1 MVPGPRT
8 DLVDGVDQ
16 HRVEPVPGHRL
27 HPGRPEVLI
36 CVFNV
41 KKRSWKGGVQVG
53 VELTE
58 EQLKRLR
65 ECGQLEELV
74 EMIRAKVEP
83 EDFLV
88 YERRA
93 SDLFIQQVCWTKL
106 DLAIASGMSQDNQ
119 TIVADIWEEELQ
131 RQVLLRSDNI
141 RQAILTELDL

>member
-1 MVPGPRT
+1 MSDDFRITFFFGP
-8 DLVDGVDQ
+8 DNLP
-16 HRVEPVPGHRL
+16 E
-27 HPGRPEVLI
+27 RPDVVV

-53 VELTE
+53 IELTE
-58 EQLKRLR
+58 NQLTTLR
-65 ECGQLEELV
+65 EYGQLDELI

-83 EDFLV
+83 EDFSG

-93 SDLFIQQVCWTKL
+93 RDLFIQQVCRSKL

-119 TIVADIWEEELQ
+119 TIAVDALTGLLDRE
-131 RQVLLRSDNI
+131 VLGRRDGI

>member
-1 MVPGPRT
+1 MTEDFRVTFFFGP
-8 DLVDGVDQ
+8 DNV
-16 HRVEPVPGHRL
+16 
-27 HPGRPEVLI
+27 PGRPEVLT

-83 EDFLV
+83 EDFMG

-93 SDLFIQQVCWTKL
+93 SDLFIQQVCWAKL

-119 TIVADIWEEELQ
+119 TIVADVWQEELQ
-131 RQVLLRSDNI
+131 RQVLLRRDNI